1 MPFAILGTNKGNVAC
16 AATPVCDEFV
26 RMGTADGIDGY
37 CRRNVMTVAII
48 LNFIVF
54 PLLWLLK
61 GIYETFGFIGVAV
74 TVLGTLG
81 VLYVWGSRLEE
92 KAGQ

>member
-1 MPFAILGTNKGNVAC
+1 
-16 AATPVCDEFV
+16 
-26 RMGTADGIDGY
+26 MGTADGIDGY
-37 CRRNVMTVAII
+37 RRRNVMTVAII

-74 TVLGTLG
+74 TVLGTIG

-92 KAGQ
+92 RDGQ

>member
-1 MPFAILGTNKGNVAC
+1 
-16 AATPVCDEFV
+16 
-26 RMGTADGIDGY
+26 
-37 CRRNVMTVAII
+37 MTVAII

-61 GIYETFGFIGVAV
+61 GIYETFGFIGAAV
-74 TVLGTLG
+74 TVLSTLG

-92 KAGQ
+92 KDGQ

>member
-1 MPFAILGTNKGNVAC
+1 
-16 AATPVCDEFV
+16 
-26 RMGTADGIDGY
+26 MGTADGIDGY
-37 CRRNVMTVAII
+37 RRRNVMTVAII

-74 TVLGTLG
+74 TVLGTIG
-81 VLYVWGSRLEE
+81 FLYVWGSRLEE
-92 KAGQ
+92 RDGQ

>member
-1 MPFAILGTNKGNVAC
+1 
-16 AATPVCDEFV
+16 
-26 RMGTADGIDGY
+26 
-37 CRRNVMTVAII
+37 MTVAII

-74 TVLGTLG
+74 TVLGTIG
-81 VLYVWGSRLEE
+81 FLYVWGSRLEE
-92 KAGQ
+92 KDGQ

>member
-1 MPFAILGTNKGNVAC
+1 MPFAIFGTNRGNVAC
-16 AATPVCDEFV
+16 AATHVCDELV

-37 CRRNVMTVAII
+37 RGRNVMTVSII

-61 GIYETFGFIGVAV
+61 GIYETFGFIGAAV
-74 TVLGTLG
+74 TVLGTIG

-92 KAGQ
+92 KDGQ